1 MHNFFLS
8 CDWGTSNFRLK
19 LVRAADQQVLEEVIT
34 KEGVAATYARW
45 KTATGQH
52 HIQRETFAMQVLRD
66 NLYALG
72 KKTTE
77 IGKGLPVLISGMAS
91 SSIGIRELPYAT
103 LPFSLDG
110 RNAVVQRIGP
120 DEKNTQEIWL
130 ISGLKAAADVMRGEE
145 TQMIGLD
152 AVFSAGKTVVSIF
165 PGTHSKHIR
174 VLEGKIVD
182 FKTYMTGELFD
193 LVSGNSLLKEAVSS
207 GGQVMTTADSDA
219 FDQGIARA
227 ATSNFLN
234 GLFSVRVNHL
244 FKSFS
249 REQNYH
255 YLSGLLIG
263 TELKELTQEDPSEIQ
278 LCSGSHLFPLYQRGL
293 EKLNLTKKTTFISP
307 EMMDQSA
314 AKGQLKI
321 FQYHHGG

>member
-19 LVRAADQQVLEEVIT
+19 LIRVADQTVMEEVIS
-34 KEGVAATYARW
+34 KEGMAATYAHW
-45 KTATGQH
+45 KTVSGQH
-52 HIQRETFAMQVLRD
+52 HIQRETFAMQVLQD

-77 IGKGLPVLISGMAS
+77 MLKGLPLLISGMAS
-91 SSIGIRELPYAT
+91 SSMGIRELPYAT

-110 RNAVVQRIGP
+110 RDAVVQKIGP

-130 ISGLKAAADVMRGEE
+130 ISGLKTAADVMRGEE

-152 AVFSAGKTVVSIF
+152 PVFSAKKTVVSIF

-207 GGQVMTTADSDA
+207 GGRVMTTEDFHA

-227 ATSNFLN
+227 AASNLLN

-263 TELKELTQEDPSEIQ
+263 TELKDLTPEDPGQIQ

-307 EMMDQSA
+307 ETMDLSA

-321 FQYHHGG
+321 FQQHYGG